1 VRLLQLRKLLLLKN
15 RLRRRNKLKRHNFF
29 LPDETVE
36 ELKQAAH
43 EDRTTMSDL
52 IRKAILEYLDGRRTD
67 SDSATGA

>member
-1 VRLLQLRKLLLLKN
+1 M
-15 RLRRRNKLKRHNFF
+15 KRHNFF

-52 IRKAILEYLDGRRTD
+52 IRKAILEYLNGRRTN